1 MPAAVAEIGS
11 QFQVDGTF
19 ASCER
24 YTGGHINET
33 YFAAYD
39 CGGLVRR
46 YVHQRINTHVFRD
59 AHALIQN
66 VGSVTRHIRAK
77 LHERGEPDLERRV
90 LRVIP
95 THAGEDMLVRGGE
108 YWRTYAFV
116 ERTATRVRVETR
128 ADAYAAARAF
138 GEFAALLADLP
149 VAQLEETI
157 PGFHDTPGR
166 VRALETAIAA
176 DSAGRASQARDEI
189 LLAQH
194 LRGLACALGHL
205 ARRECLPLRATH
217 NDTKITNV
225 LFDSITGEAVCV
237 VDLDT
242 VMPGLT
248 LYDAGEMIRTA
259 CTRAHEDEPD
269 PQNVV
274 IDGELL
280 QAVVSGFS
288 EGAGALLTPAERTS
302 LVLAGRVLAYEN
314 GVRFLTDYLSG
325 DTYFRVHHPQ
335 QNLDRARAQLTLARK
350 LEAFEGACAI

>member
-1 MPAAVAEIGS
+1 MLAEIGS

-24 YTGGHINET
+24 YTGGHINDT
-33 YFAAYD
+33 YFAEYRSE
-39 CGGLVRR
+39 GRVRR

-77 LHERGEPDLERRV
+77 LEATRAPDIDRRV

-95 THAGEDMLVRGGE
+95 THAGNDLLERDGE

-116 ERTATRVRVETR
+116 ERTRSRVRVETP
-128 ADAYAAARAF
+128 ADAYGAARAF

-149 VAQLEETI
+149 VTQLEETI
-157 PGFHDTPGR
+157 PGFHDTPAR

-176 DSAGRASQARDEI
+176 DAAERAAFAQAEI
-189 LLAQH
+189 ALAMHLRALAPALDDLAQ
-194 LRGLACALGHL
+194 
-205 ARRECLPLRATH
+205 REGLPLRATH

-225 LFDSITGEAVCV
+225 LFDEVSGEAVCV

-259 CTRAHEDEPD
+259 CTRAPEDEPD
-269 PQNVV
+269 PDNVV
-274 IDGELL
+274 VDAALL
-280 QAVVSGFS
+280 QAVVNGFT
-288 EGAGALLTPAERTS
+288 EGAADLLAPAERAS
-302 LVLAGRVLAYEN
+302 LVLAGRVLAFEN
-314 GVRFLTDYLSG
+314 GVRFLTDYLCG
-325 DTYFRVHHPQ
+325 DTYFRVHRPD
-335 QNLDRARAQLTLARK
+335 QNLDRARAQLTLAAN
-350 LEAFEGACAI
+350 LGAFESVCAI